1 MFPCVACACFL
12 RLTICYQLLFAEA
25 RRAELK
31 DQKPELHVTE
41 ISKVSAKHLCPVSSA
56 RHKYGCVA
64 SLFLCN

>member
-1 MFPCVACACFL
+1 MFPCVARACFL
-12 RLTICYQLLFAEA
+12 HLTICYQLLFAEA

-56 RHKYGCVA
+56 RH
-64 SLFLCN
+64 